1 MTDQTPQTPAAPQP
15 AADPNAP
22 VVTPQAVYIKDCS
35 FESPNG
41 PFVGGLNG
49 QPAVNL
55 NISTRASA
63 LAQDLHEVVLQVNL
77 EAKAG
82 DKVVWLL
89 ELQQAGAF
97 LIKNLSATEV
107 AQVLS
112 IMAPNYLMSYARS
125 TVSELITKGGFPP
138 FLLPLVTFEALHAR
152 AAAQAATAAA
162 QSTPTPASVN

>member
-1 MTDQTPQTPAAPQP
+1 MTDQIAQTNAV
-15 AADPNAP
+15 DPNAP
-22 VVTPQAVYIKDCS
+22 VVTPQVVYLKDCS

-41 PFVGGLNG
+41 PFVGGYEG

-63 LAQDLHEVVLQVNL
+63 LAQDLHEIVVQVHL

-97 LIKNLSATEV
+97 VIKNLSATDL

-112 IMAPNYLMSYARS
+112 IMAPNYLLSYARS
-125 TVSELITKGGFPP
+125 TVSELVSKGGFPP

-152 AAAQAATAAA
+152 AAQQAAAA
-162 QSTPTPASVN
+162 QAGGAATVN

>member
-1 MTDQTPQTPAAPQP
+1 MTDQNTPPPNAPVV
-15 AADPNAP
+15 DPNAP
-22 VVTPQAVYIKDCS
+22 VVNPQAIYIKDCS

-41 PFVGGLNG
+41 PFVGGIEG

-55 NISTRASA
+55 NIATRASA

-97 LIKNLSATEV
+97 RIRNLSTGDLG
-107 AQVLS
+107 QVLS
-112 IMAPNYLMSYARS
+112 IMAPNYLLAFARA
-125 TVSELITKGGFPP
+125 TVSELVVKGGFPP
-138 FLLPLVTFEALHAR
+138 FLLPLVTFEGLHAR
-152 AAAQAATAAA
+152 AAQQAAT
-162 QSTPTPASVN
+162 QPAPATSVN

>member
-1 MTDQTPQTPAAPQP
+1 MTDQNAA
-15 AADPNAP
+15 ATAVDPNAP
-22 VVTPQAVYIKDCS
+22 VVTPQVVYLKDCS

-41 PFVGGLNG
+41 PFVGGFEG

-55 NISTRASA
+55 NISTRATA
-63 LAQDLHEVVLQVNL
+63 LAQDLHEVVVQVHL

-97 LIKNLSATEV
+97 LVKNLVATDV

-112 IMAPNYLMSYARS
+112 IMAPNYLLSYARS
-125 TVSELITKGGFPP
+125 TISELVTKGGFPP

-152 AAAQAATAAA
+152 AAAQQSAAQQAGAAT
-162 QSTPTPASVN
+162 VN